1 MRRPARKILSR
12 PKRLESL
19 PNTLARAAFTLRME
33 KLEDAPKFRFW
44 KRQMESNGL
53 TINNINDFYIR
64 RRHNGEVLF
73 AMLEVDADTPEG
85 DKIPPA
91 LFLKGH
97 AASVLVCLIDEAT
110 DEKYV
115 VLVRQRRI
123 SDGSHT
129 YEHPAGMVDA
139 DDAPADV
146 AARELGEEIG
156 LDATAGDLTKLNPR
170 LWFPSTGT
178 SDEAMHFFYLERR
191 MPREEIMSFHHK
203 DMGNQSEFERITTVV
218 TTLPEAHKLVNN
230 VNGLLIHFLYLQHV
244 GDYDT
249 MKRL

>member
-1 MRRPARKILSR
+1 MSDKRKQEALQ
-12 PKRLESL
+12 E
-19 PNTLARAAFTLRME
+19 
-33 KLEDAPKFRFW
+33 APKFRFW
-44 KRQMESNGL
+44 KRQAESNGL
-53 TINNINDFYIR
+53 KINGINDFYIR

-97 AASVLVCLIDEAT
+97 AASVLVCLIDKDT
-110 DEKYV
+110 REKFV

-139 DDAPADV
+139 DDAPDEV

-156 LDATAGDLTKLNPR
+156 LEATAAELTKLNPR

-178 SDEAMHFFYLERR
+178 SDEAMHFFYIEREL
-191 MPREEIMSFHHK
+191 PRDQIMTFHHK
-203 DMGNQSEFERITTVV
+203 NMGNQSEYERITTVV
-218 TTLPEAHKLVNN
+218 TSLPEAHKLVNN
-230 VNGLLIHFLYLQHV
+230 INGLLIHFLYLKHV
-244 GDYDT
+244 GDYET
-249 MKRL
+249 MKLL